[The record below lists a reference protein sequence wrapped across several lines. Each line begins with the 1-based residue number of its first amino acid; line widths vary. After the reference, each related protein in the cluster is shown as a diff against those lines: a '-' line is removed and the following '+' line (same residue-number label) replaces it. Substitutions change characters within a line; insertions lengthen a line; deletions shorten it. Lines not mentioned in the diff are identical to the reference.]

1 MENNLVDAVGKVD
14 QAFLFIFGVSFAI
27 LFLITA
33 VTLWFLFRYSK
44 KRNPVPS
51 DIEGNVIAETLWT
64 VIPTL
69 IVFAMFWYGWT
80 GYKALRE
87 APADSMIVKV
97 DARMWSWKFTYD
109 GGRTSDRLYVP
120 ENTPVKLD
128 MTSADVIHSFYV
140 PAFRIKM
147 DTVPGMQ
154 TYAWFNSGEAA
165 QYDILCAEYC
175 GTRHAYMLSKVVVV
189 PQEEYNK
196 WLETGEA
203 DSEKPEALLI
213 LEKYGCMDCHSLDG
227 SEIVGPSFKDIYG
240 RDVTVTENGN
250 ERTVKTD
257 DEYLKKAIKE
267 PSAEIV
273 KGYDDM
279 MPPADEMSDEELTAV
294 MEFFR
299 GGMVMEKK
307 GAAGAKVAEN
317 EGCLG
322 CHSTDG
328 SEIVGPSFKNMI
340 DRKLMAAHEGS
351 KVEVIADTRYIIDS
365 IKNPDDYIVDGYD
378 GGMMPAYDL
387 SDDDMKALI
396 EFFSTLK
403 DE

>member
-1 MENNLVDAVGKVD
+1 MENNLVDAVNKVD
-14 QAFLFIFGVSFAI
+14 QAFLFISGVSFAI

-33 VTLWFLFRYSK
+33 VTIWFLFRYSK

-64 VIPTL
+64 VIPTIL
-69 IVFAMFWYGWT
+69 VFAMFWFGWT

-97 DARMWSWKFTYD
+97 EARMWSWKFIYED
-109 GGRTSDRLYVP
+109 GRTSDKLYVP

-128 MTSADVIHSFYV
+128 MTSVDVIHSFYV

-154 TYAWFNSGEAA
+154 TYVWFYSGEAS

-189 PQEEYNK
+189 PKEEFIK
-196 WLETGEA
+196 WVETGEA
-203 DSEKPEALLI
+203 DSEKPGGLLV
-213 LEKYGCMDCHSLDG
+213 LEKHGCLDCHSMDG
-227 SEIVGPSFKDIYG
+227 SEIVGPSFRDMYG
-240 RDVTVTENGN
+240 RNVTVLENGR
-250 ERTVKTD
+250 ELTVKTD
-257 DEYLKKAIKE
+257 GEYLKKAIKD
-267 PSAEIV
+267 PAAQIV

-279 MPPADEMSDEELTAV
+279 MPPADEMTDEELETV
-294 MEFFR
+294 IEFFE

-307 GAAGAKVAEN
+307 GAKGAKIAEN

-340 DRKLMAAHEGS
+340 DRKLTAEHMGK
-351 KVEVIADTRYIIDS
+351 KVEVTADIRYIIDS
-365 IKNPDDYIVDGYD
+365 IKNPDDYVVDGYD
-378 GGMMPAYDL
+378 GGMMPSYDL
-387 SDDDMKALI
+387 SDEDMKALI

>member
-1 MENNLVDAVGKVD
+1 MENNLVDAVNKVD

-33 VTLWFLFRYSK
+33 VTIWFLFRYSK

-64 VIPTL
+64 VIPTIL
-69 IVFAMFWYGWT
+69 VFAMFWFGWT

-97 DARMWSWKFTYD
+97 EARMWSWKFIYED
-109 GGRTSDRLYVP
+109 GRTSDKLYVP

-128 MTSADVIHSFYV
+128 MTSVDVIHSFYV

-154 TYAWFNSGEAA
+154 TYAWFYSGEAS

-189 PQEEYNK
+189 PEEEFIK
-196 WLETGEA
+196 WVETGEA
-203 DSEKPEALLI
+203 DSEKPGGLLV
-213 LEKYGCMDCHSLDG
+213 LEKHGCLDCHSMDG
-227 SEIVGPSFKDIYG
+227 SEIVGPSFRDMYG
-240 RDVTVTENGN
+240 RNVTVLENGR
-250 ERTVKTD
+250 ELTVKTD
-257 DEYLKKAIKE
+257 GEYLKKAIKD
-267 PSAEIV
+267 PAAQIV
-273 KGYDDM
+273 KGYEDM
-279 MPPADEMSDEELTAV
+279 MPPADEMTAEELETV
-294 MEFFR
+294 IEFFE

-307 GAAGAKVAEN
+307 GAKGAKIAEN

-340 DRKLMAAHEGS
+340 DRKLTAEHMG
-351 KVEVIADTRYIIDS
+351 KKIEVTADIRYIIDS
-365 IKNPDDYIVDGYD
+365 IKNPDDYVVDGYD
-378 GGMMPAYDL
+378 GGMMPSYDL
-387 SDDDMKALI
+387 SDEDMKALI

>member
-1 MENNLVDAVGKVD
+1 MENNLVDAVNKVD

-33 VTLWFLFRYSK
+33 VTIWFLFRYSK

-64 VIPTL
+64 VIPTIL
-69 IVFAMFWYGWT
+69 VFAMFWFGWT

-97 DARMWSWKFTYD
+97 EARMWSWKFIYED
-109 GGRTSDRLYVP
+109 GRTSDKLYVP

-128 MTSADVIHSFYV
+128 MTSVDVIHSFYV

-154 TYAWFNSGEAA
+154 TYAWFYSGEAS

-189 PQEEYNK
+189 PKEEFIK
-196 WLETGEA
+196 WVETGEA
-203 DSEKPEALLI
+203 DSEKPGGLLV
-213 LEKYGCMDCHSLDG
+213 LEKHGCLDCHSMDG
-227 SEIVGPSFKDIYG
+227 SEIVGPSFRDMYG
-240 RDVTVTENGN
+240 RDVTVLENGR
-250 ERTVKTD
+250 ELTVKTD
-257 DEYLKKAIKE
+257 GEYLKKAIKD
-267 PSAEIV
+267 PAAQIV
-273 KGYDDM
+273 KGYEDM
-279 MPPADEMSDEELTAV
+279 MPPADEMTAEELETV
-294 MEFFR
+294 IEFFE

-307 GAAGAKVAEN
+307 GAKGAKIAEN

-340 DRKLMAAHEGS
+340 DRKLTAEHMGK
-351 KVEVIADTRYIIDS
+351 KVEVTADIRYIIDS
-365 IKNPDDYIVDGYD
+365 IKNPDDYVVDGYD
-378 GGMMPAYDL
+378 GGMMPSYDL
-387 SDDDMKALI
+387 SDEDMKALI